1 MSSRDRN
8 RGTRP
13 SEPSGSYYNDDIVY
27 DDDVLY
33 DDDWNE
39 AGDYQDEP
47 DPAPVRP
54 STTSRQSAPSRGT
67 ASQLDRLRRNIGRA
81 GGAGTPR
88 QQPAASARPEASQP
102 AQRPS
107 RQAARPAPRY
117 DYEDDTYL
125 DDSFDEAPVP
135 ARSAGRS
142 QSAAYR
148 PTRQAPAPAVE
159 SPVYYD
165 NDYDDQVYDAYE
177 DEYSDD
183 FSEYDAP
190 VRPARA
196 PRQRPQISMPS
207 ISRPSLPPAIA
218 NADLVNDAPALG
230 IIGVGLASLAG
241 MAILVANQV
250 DGLAPSF
257 ATHVS
262 ASGILEDFRGETA
275 LWNLPVMATA
285 FTLMNIAI
293 AWFVSPMD
301 RFASRFVLAAALV
314 VQIIV
319 WVAIIRIV

>member
-8 RGTRP
+8 RSNRQPAP
-13 SEPSGSYYNDDIVY
+13 SSGSYYSDDIVY

-33 DDDWNE
+33 DEDWNE
-39 AGDYQDEP
+39 AGDYYEEP
-47 DPAPVRP
+47 EAPAPP
-54 STTSRQSAPSRGT
+54 ASTARQASSARGT

-81 GGAGTPR
+81 GNAGTSR
-88 QQPAASARPEASQP
+88 QQPAA
-102 AQRPS
+102 PS
-107 RQAARPAPRY
+107 RPAANQPRSQHPTRQSNRPAPRQ
-117 DYEDDTYL
+117 DFEDDPYL
-125 DDSFDEAPVP
+125 DDSFDDTPLP
-135 ARSAGRS
+135 TRSTGRS
-142 QSAAYR
+142 QPAGYR
-148 PTRQAPAPAVE
+148 PTRQ
-159 SPVYYD
+159 SPVTETAAYYD
-165 NDYDDQVYDAYE
+165 DEYDDQGYDGYE

-196 PRQRPQISMPS
+196 PRPKPQISMPS

-241 MAILVANQV
+241 MSILVANQV

-262 ASGILEDFRGETA
+262 ASGILEDFQGETA

-293 AWFVSPMD
+293 AWFISPMD

-314 VQIIV
+314 VQVIV